1 MRSRTYTKLRVC
13 VCVCVSFCSYLET
26 FMIRYPTETVF
37 FVIIS
42 HIVGGVSRFLPSY
55 WILGTISSSSGFLRP
70 FRLAKSVDNGE
81 RH

>member
-1 MRSRTYTKLRVC
+1 
-13 VCVCVSFCSYLET
+13 
-26 FMIRYPTETVF
+26 MIRYPTETVF